1 MFEPIEAPDA
11 HRGPATGHTSEHG
24 TVWQECA
31 KRINDAFAELFSRD
45 PGAEPTTGVTAEF
58 TAYLNAR
65 FEQAEAKVAF
75 LEEALSDALF
85 KIDSHKTLLTH
96 IIDQA
101 FVAPAL
107 ATQADPDAADPEGK
121 PATGG
126 TPDPSTAI
134 QIPPPIA
141 APAA

>member
-1 MFEPIEAPDA
+1 MFEPIEAPDV

-65 FEQAEAKVAF
+65 FEQAEAKIVE
-75 LEEALSDALF
+75 LEN
-85 KIDSHKTLLTH
+85 
-96 IIDQA
+96 QA
-101 FVAPAL
+101 KVD
-107 ATQADPDAADPEGK
+107 TM
-121 PATGG
+121 
-126 TPDPSTAI
+126 
-134 QIPPPIA
+134 IA
-141 APAA
+141 AGKVAMLEAMIAAIVSAAPKPPAEPVAEVTPTT